1 MQYPKLEVKKEKMFT
16 VDTFS
21 RGIEKNS
28 EEATISNCK
37 NIISRADAVTNRP
50 SVEITDGE
58 FFYKENPNHKNNIEC
73 CKTGVFLDGKNYTIS
88 VFSNEIEDERLVY
101 NFFLFDEDGKA
112 TKLPIIKFERKLDEV
127 YNHPQ
132 SLTVFSAMSKKGC
145 GVYAFISA
153 KNKFA
158 ENVNDMYTSYFY
170 ELSNGKSEWLL
181 LDFLDMYIPKYYING
196 RGHAFV
202 DAFVEYPEPEY
213 VEPINLLNNACQ
225 CTYNSDGE
233 SFKFYLPP
241 EITYDRE
248 FAYFNCKVYLT
259 DEELLDFTVNPETK
273 TSNKIVY
280 EDKEVFVRYKE
291 KEGCF
296 VIYNYIPPEN
306 NELRNNIVATIRL
319 KAPENSRK
327 FTSAN
332 KSVWYSSRE
341 AGGYLC
347 LAGNIEN
354 PSQIWISAKDNPLYF
369 PDGNCHLIGDP
380 SQKITALARQNKALV
395 VFKEKEI
402 YCADCVSN
410 KITVTHLHSSIGC
423 DLPDTVAICENRL
436 VWANSDKKVYTL
448 NSLSD
453 YGAVAV
459 YGMSRAVDD
468 EFKNQDFSFAT
479 ACYTD
484 RRYYLFLKNCVY
496 VLDLSGALLQSNR
509 EFVSAAAWFK
519 WELPQQIDVKVS
531 YANKNHAVMV
541 CCIGDTKDYYVAA
554 LKGQDGVDKF
564 FDGSLTRQNKVI
576 ECMLTTGVFYN
587 KDYANKKMFSKLLMN
602 LFAERDVAV
611 DFIDESGAI
620 IKNTLINI
628 KYNAKNAATGYKL
641 LPFVR
646 GLGMS
651 LNIRAYGSIKLNKLI
666 FFYKENI

>member
-1 MQYPKLEVKKEKMFT
+1 MQYPKLVVKKEKMFT

-21 RGIEKNS
+21 RGIEKGS
-28 EEATISNCK
+28 DEVAISDCK
-37 NIISRADAVTNRP
+37 NIISRADAVINRP

-58 FFYKENPNHKNNIEC
+58 FFYKENSNYKNNMEC
-73 CKTGVFLDGKNYTIS
+73 CQTDVFLDGKNYTIS
-88 VFSNEIEDERLVY
+88 VFSSEIEDESLTY
-101 NFFLFDEDGKA
+101 NFFLFDENGKA
-112 TKLPIIKFERKLDEV
+112 TRLPIIKFERQLNEV

-132 SLTVFSAMSKKGC
+132 SVTVFSAMAKKGC
-145 GVYAFISA
+145 GIYAFISA
-153 KNKFA
+153 KNKYA
-158 ENVNDMYTSYFY
+158 EDINDMYTSYFY
-170 ELSNGKSEWLL
+170 ELSKSKTEWLL

-196 RGHAFV
+196 RGTAFV
-202 DAFVEYPEPEY
+202 EAFVEYPEPKY

-225 CTYNSDGE
+225 CTYNSDGV

-248 FAYFNCKVYLT
+248 FAYFNCKVYIT
-259 DEELLDFTVNPETK
+259 EDVVLDFTVNPETK
-273 TSNKIVY
+273 ISNAVMY
-280 EDKEVFVRYKE
+280 NDKEVFVIYKE
-291 KEGCF
+291 KLGNFRIINCT
-296 VIYNYIPPEN
+296 PPEN
-306 NELRNNIVATIRL
+306 NELRNNIVVTLCL
-319 KAPENSRK
+319 KAPENIRK

-332 KSVWYSSRE
+332 KSAWYSSRE
-341 AGGYLC
+341 SGGHLC
-347 LAGNIEN
+347 LAGNSEN

-395 VFKEKEI
+395 IFKEKEI

-423 DLPDTVAICENRL
+423 DLPHTIAVCENRL
-436 VWANSDKKVYTL
+436 VWTNSDKKVYTL
-448 NSLSD
+448 NALSD

-459 YGMSRAVDD
+459 YGMSRAVDE
-468 EFKNQDFSFAT
+468 EFKNEDFSFAT

-496 VLDLSGALLQSNR
+496 VLDLTGALLQSNR

-519 WELPQQIDVKVS
+519 WELPQQIDVKAS
-531 YANKNHAVMV
+531 YANKNHAIIV
-541 CCIGDTKDYYVAA
+541 CSISDTKKYYIAA
-554 LKGQDGVDKF
+554 LKGKDGVDKF
-564 FDGSLTRQNKVI
+564 FDNSLTQQNKVM

-587 KDYANKKMFSKLLMN
+587 KDYANKKMFSTLLMN

-611 DFIDESGAI
+611 DFIDDSGAI

-628 KYNAKNAATGYKL
+628 KYNAKNATTGYKL

-646 GLGMS
+646 GLGMA
-651 LNIRAYGSIKLNKLI
+651 LNIRAYGNIKLNKLI
-666 FFYKENI
+666 FSYKENI